1 MIKGILVEEVLVEV
15 PVILSLVVYVTG
27 FTGIRK
33 KWNCCYGVTDPRKDG
48 NRLSFYLLL
57 QTHHS
62 IANPR
67 QSVERKTRTRADFFF
82 WLCGGA
88 YAARYIIEL
97 DSSPEAEALSLSL
110 IPVTLRLRKEKEPQ
124 DLELIELR
132 FREHMDRNIAA
143 AMLAFLEKKSA
154 LTLPANELMSI
165 KAGFMSWGILSR
177 QPLRHFKENDA
188 IDVAFFV
195 YEESQG
201 RQVIS
206 VHSSAEP
213 EQKIVVETQ
222 VDTISVKNYEVTA
235 KPVPC
240 LKGCSKT
247 FTSQKGL
254 NGHFCPPVPCPKGC
268 SKTFT
273 SQKGLASHRC
283 GTDLLV
289 CPNGCS
295 NTFTSQKG
303 LNDHFCPPV
312 PCPKGCSKTFAS
324 QSGLARHH
332 CGTDLLVCPK
342 GCSKTFTSQNGLAN
356 HRCGTVLL
364 GCPKGC
370 SRTFTTQNGL
380 ARHRCGTDLLG
391 CPKGCSR
398 TFTTQNGLARH
409 RCGTDQLVCPKGCSK
424 TFTSQSG
431 LNVHFCPPVPCP
443 KGCSKTFT
451 SQNGLARHRCG
462 TAKPPGRV
470 RQTRKRKSVK
480 RSSDSGISATKK
492 LKLEK

>member
-1 MIKGILVEEVLVEV
+1 
-15 PVILSLVVYVTG
+15 
-27 FTGIRK
+27 
-33 KWNCCYGVTDPRKDG
+33 
-48 NRLSFYLLL
+48 
-57 QTHHS
+57 
-62 IANPR
+62 
-67 QSVERKTRTRADFFF
+67 
-82 WLCGGA
+82 
-88 YAARYIIEL
+88 
-97 DSSPEAEALSLSL
+97 
-110 IPVTLRLRKEKEPQ
+110 
-124 DLELIELR
+124 
-132 FREHMDRNIAA
+132 MDRNIAA

-273 SQKGLASHRC
+273 SQ
-283 GTDLLV
+283 
-289 CPNGCS
+289 N
-295 NTFTSQKG
+295 G
-303 LNDHFCPPV
+303 LNAHFCQPV
-312 PCPKGCSKTFAS
+312 P
-324 QSGLARHH
+324 
-332 CGTDLLVCPK
+332 
-342 GCSKTFTSQNGLAN
+342 
-356 HRCGTVLL
+356 
-364 GCPKGC
+364 CPKGC
-370 SRTFTTQNGL
+370 SRTFTSQNGL
-380 ARHRCGTDLLG
+380 ND
-391 CPKGCSR
+391 
-398 TFTTQNGLARH
+398 
-409 RCGTDQLVCPKGCSK
+409 
-424 TFTSQSG
+424 
-431 LNVHFCPPVPCP
+431 HFCQPVPCP

-451 SQNGLARHRCG
+451 SQNGLNDHLCTPVPCPKNCSRTFTSKKRLNDHFCPPLPCPKDCSKTFTSQKGLNDHFCQPVPCPKGCSRTFTTQNGLALHRCG
-462 TAKPPGRV
+462 TAKSAGRV

-480 RSSDSGISATKK
+480 QGSDSGISATKK
-492 LKLEK
+492 LKPDK

>member
-1 MIKGILVEEVLVEV
+1 MNVKR
-15 PVILSLVVYVTG
+15 
-27 FTGIRK
+27 FH
-33 KWNCCYGVTDPRKDG
+33 
-48 NRLSFYLLL
+48 LL
-57 QTHHS
+57 
-62 IANPR
+62 I
-67 QSVERKTRTRADFFF
+67 FFF

-97 DSSPEAEALSLSL
+97 DSSLEAEAFSLSL

-154 LTLPANELMSI
+154 LILPANELISI

-177 QPLRHFKENDA
+177 QPLRHFKENEA

-201 RQVIS
+201 RLVVS
-206 VHSSAEP
+206 VHSSAGP

-222 VDTISVKNYEVTA
+222 VDTISVKNYEETA
-235 KPVPC
+235 ELVPC
-240 LKGCSKT
+240 PKGCSKT
-247 FTSQKGL
+247 FTSQSGQASHRCGIDLLGCPKGCSNTFTSQSGL
-254 NGHFCPPVPCPKGC
+254 NEHFCPPVPCPKGC

-273 SQKGLASHRC
+273 SQSGLNEHFCPPVPCPKGCSKTFTSQSGLSEHFC
-283 GTDLLV
+283 LPV
-289 CPNGCS
+289 PCPKGCS
-295 NTFTSQKG
+295 NTFTSRKG

-312 PCPKGCSKTFAS
+312 PCPKGCSKTFTS

-332 CGTDLLVCPK
+332 CGTDLLVCPN
-342 GCSKTFTSQNGLAN
+342 GCSKTFTS
-356 HRCGTVLL
+356 
-364 GCPKGC
+364 
-370 SRTFTTQNGL
+370 QNGL

-409 RCGTDQLVCPKGCSK
+409 RCGTAKS
-424 TFTSQSG
+424 SG
-431 LNVHFCPPVPCP
+431 R
-443 KGCSKTFT
+443 G
-451 SQNGLARHRCG
+451 Q
-462 TAKPPGRV
+462 
-470 RQTRKRKSVK
+470 QTRKRKSVK

-492 LKLEK
+492 LKPEK